1 MTLVVFKME
10 DNVQAIIS
18 SPAFTVPRKI
28 SIIRTL
34 YKLVV
39 KETLL
44 NWEVIACNT
53 AIKHGLK
60 DTACGENYLG
70 LHMHR
75 NKTW

>member
-44 NWEVIACNT
+44 N
-53 AIKHGLK
+53 
-60 DTACGENYLG
+60 
-70 LHMHR
+70 
-75 NKTW
+75 